1 MTSEIRVNKLENR
14 SGLGTVTYTD
24 TGAIV
29 SGIVT
34 ANSFSGDVT
43 GDLTG
48 TASNAS
54 GADGDFTIVDKIVH
68 KMDTD
73 TTIRFPE
80 NNKITFE
87 TAGNQRLQITS
98 GGNIGMGVVGHDP
111 LTKLHVEDSLNG
123 ALKDVLTLTNLNGS
137 AGTEV
142 GMVFECGTDEVA
154 RISAKHEGSDIG
166 PLIFSTASSTD
177 ANPTEKLRITANG
190 KVGIGTNMAATPASS
205 YNFAVYRE
213 TGTGYLYT
221 ETGESGASAG
231 LRAKAGT
238 SDFTIY
244 TTQGTGN
251 LSIYDNTN
259 NKERLRIDSSG
270 RMIIGTVK
278 TVNSGVW
285 YDDITI
291 NNSNGTGNTGSTG
304 IDLVSSDDSYG
315 AIIFSDN
322 SAYEQG
328 YIKYVH
334 NSNYDYMKFGTN
346 SNDRWQLTKDGH
358 WSPITNNF
366 YDIGSNSYKV
376 RNVSIAGTMTSG
388 RATITGTTTA
398 VRNSGV
404 STATGS
410 IIYNSN
416 LNALE
421 FYNGSEWKA
430 ISSKSSSFNVNYL
443 VVGGGGGGGGYFRGG
458 GGGAGALR
466 TNMSGNAQGGGQSTA
481 PAKSISIGTAYS
493 IIIGAGGIGNYNANG
508 SDGGTST
515 FDDIVSNGGAG
526 GARYER
532 NANTNTG
539 NGSGGGGGG
548 HTGTLRAGGAA
559 GTYGYAGGNGS
570 NSGST
575 QCGGGGGGAAS
586 AGGNGGGGGTDGDGG
601 AALNNTITGSTVAYA
616 GGAGGGNY
624 GGGNQTIGGG
634 AGAPAGG
641 VGAGGAPGQNASIP
655 NRGSGG
661 GGAGGSNV
669 SGGDGSAGVIILRFP
684 TTYTAT
690 VTGGVTSSSTTVGTD
705 TVLTITATSDSSQTV
720 TFA

>member
-1 MTSEIRVNKLENR
+1 MTSKLVVNTIEA
-14 SGLGTVTYTD
+14 D
-24 TGAIV
+24 TGISSV
-29 SGIVT
+29 SFASSISLSSTSV
-34 ANSFSGDVT
+34 FHLGDA
-43 GDLTG
+43 GF
-48 TASNAS
+48 NI
-54 GADGDFTIVDKIVH
+54 GADTNISRVG
-68 KMDTD
+68 
-73 TTIRFPE
+73 
-80 NNKITFE
+80 
-87 TAGNQRLQITS
+87 S
-98 GGNIGMGVVGHDP
+98 GTLGFNI
-111 LTKLHVEDSLNG
+111 
-123 ALKDVLTLTNLNGS
+123 NGS
-137 AGTEV
+137 
-142 GMVFECGTDEVA
+142 
-154 RISAKHEGSDIG
+154 
-166 PLIFSTASSTD
+166 
-177 ANPTEKLRITANG
+177 EK
-190 KVGIGTNMAATPASS
+190 V
-205 YNFAVYRE
+205 
-213 TGTGYLYT
+213 
-221 ETGESGASAG
+221 
-231 LRAKAGT
+231 
-238 SDFTIY
+238 
-244 TTQGTGN
+244 
-251 LSIYDNTN
+251 
-259 NKERLRIDSSG
+259 RIDNSG

-278 TVNSGVW
+278 NVNSGVW

-291 NNSNGTGNTGSTG
+291 NNSNGSGQSGGTG

-315 AIIFSDN
+315 GIIFSDN

-334 NSNYDYMKFGTN
+334 NGNYDYMKFGTN

-416 LNALE
+416 LNVLE

-493 IIIGAGGIGNYNANG
+493 IIIGAGGQGNYNANG
-508 SDGGTST
+508 SNGGTST
-515 FDDIVSNGGAG
+515 FDDIVSNGGTG

-532 NANTNTG
+532 DANTNTG
-539 NGSGGGGGG
+539 NGCGGGGGG

-601 AALNNTITGSTVAYA
+601 AALTNTITGSTVAYA

-669 SGGDGSAGVIILRFP
+669 SGGTGSAGVIILRFP
-684 TTYTAT
+684 TIYTAT
-690 VTGGVTSSSTTVGTD
+690 VTGGVTSSTATVGTD